1 MKTLSLSIL
10 SLSLIGC
17 LQSGGGSG
25 ASLLAA
31 PADEPTPPSTP
42 PSTPST
48 PSTPAAGSSFGLN
61 YFSTKS
67 LTSADGSISI
77 SGGILTD
84 TYCGHVMQVIAQSE
98 ASGSVTLTVT
108 MLPEINTT
116 TQRYPNGLRAG
127 TSYTPP
133 AHQNC
138 LLNVYPLVWYYPE
151 YSITAVYFGVNE
163 MQPAWTVD
171 YTMTESG
178 GNVVVTRGLTSF
190 PFRRATGRPTITG
203 SVQPM
208 NYSLQ

>member
-25 ASLLAA
+25 ASVSAA
-31 PADEPTPPSTP
+31 PADSTPPAAPPSTP
-42 PSTPST
+42 PSTPAV
-48 PSTPAAGSSFGLN
+48 PASNFGLS

-67 LTSADGSISI
+67 LTSADGSISL
-77 SGGILTD
+77 SGGLLTD
-84 TYCGHVMQVIAQSE
+84 TYCGHTMQVISQSE

-108 MLPEINTT
+108 MLPDINTT

-178 GNVVVTRGLTSF
+178 GNVVVTRSLTSF